1 MSRRTLGAPPSVTP
15 SSPLTWVRKAE
26 RRLAKDL
33 GAAPVQEGL
42 HQVVQHRHALA
53 REPHVCCAR
62 VEGVAVDDRV
72 DEAVLEL
79 ADRAEVRRP
88 HEAHLVRVRV
98 RARGR
103 VRVR

>member
-1 MSRRTLGAPPSVTP
+1 
-15 SSPLTWVRKAE
+15 
-26 RRLAKDL
+26 
-33 GAAPVQEGL
+33 
-42 HQVVQHRHALA
+42 VQHRHALA

-98 RARGR
+98 R
-103 VRVR
+103 